1 MNQEILTT
9 LKDILFQL
17 HVITSQ
23 NFIAMAQTQGE
34 DPASEK
40 TREYGISGLEKEN
53 TWMNE
58 FVKVRNEAACV
69 SGTYSSSDS

>member
-40 TREYGISGLEKEN
+40 TREYGMSGLDKEN
-53 TWMNE
+53 SWMNA
-58 FVKVRNEAACV
+58 FVKARNEEECAF
-69 SGTYSSSDS
+69 GTYSSSES